1 MSFGPSSK
9 GRSVAET
16 GSSPFRAGLTGS
28 IGMGKSETAKLFAR
42 LGLPVFDADATVH
55 ALYGPGAAGTAAI
68 AARFPD
74 AVGSNGVDRARLAQI
89 VAGDPAALRALE
101 GLIHPLVREAED
113 QFLVNARARNE
124 ELVILDI
131 PLLFETG
138 RNTTMD
144 AVVVVSS
151 PEAVRRERVLKRP
164 GMTPEKFAAI
174 LNRQVPDAEKRAQA
188 DFIIETDQ
196 GLDHALAQ
204 VKRVA
209 AELRRL
215 AAEKHKR

>member
-1 MSFGPSSK
+1 
-9 GRSVAET
+9 VAEAA
-16 GSSPFRAGLTGS
+16 PFRVGLTGS

-55 ALYGPGAAGTAAI
+55 ALYGPSGAGTAAI
-68 AARFPD
+68 ATRFPD
-74 AVGSNGVDRARLAQI
+74 AVTAEGVDRARLAKI
-89 VAGDPAALRALE
+89 VATDASALRELEALV
-101 GLIHPLVREAED
+101 HPLVREAED
-113 QFLVNARARNE
+113 RFIDAARARNE

-138 RNTTMD
+138 RDTTMD
-144 AVVVVSS
+144 ALVVVSA
-151 PEAVRRERVLKRP
+151 PEAVQRERVLKRS
-164 GMTPEKFAAI
+164 GMTPEKLEAI
-174 LNRQVPDAEKRAQA
+174 LARQVPDAKKRAQA
-188 DFIIETDQ
+188 DFVIETDK

-215 AAEKHKR
+215 AAEKRRK

>member
-1 MSFGPSSK
+1 MAEPSSQ
-9 GRSVAET
+9 
-16 GSSPFRAGLTGS
+16 PFRAGLTGS
-28 IGMGKSETAKLFAR
+28 IGMGKSESAKLFAR

-55 ALYGPGAAGTAAI
+55 ALYQPGSAGTAAI
-68 AARFPD
+68 ARRFPG
-74 AVGSNGVDRARLAQI
+74 AVTTKGVDRARLAQI
-89 VAGDPAALRALE
+89 VAGDPSALRALE
-101 GLIHPLVREAED
+101 DLVHPLVRQAED
-113 QFLVNARARNE
+113 RFLENARARND

-144 AVVVVSS
+144 AIVVVSS
-151 PEAVRRERVLKRP
+151 PEAVQRERVLKRP
-164 GMTPEKFAAI
+164 GMTPEKFAVI
-174 LNRQVPDAEKRAQA
+174 LARQVPDSEKRAQA
-188 DFIIETDQ
+188 DFVIETDK

-215 AAEKHKR
+215 AAEKRKR

>member
-1 MSFGPSSK
+1 
-9 GRSVAET
+9 
-16 GSSPFRAGLTGS
+16 LTGS

-68 AARFPD
+68 AARYPD
-74 AVGSNGVDRARLAQI
+74 AVTANGVDRHRLAQI
-89 VAGDPAALRALE
+89 VAGDPAALQALE
-101 GLIHPLVREAED
+101 GLIHPLVRDAED
-113 QFLVNARARNE
+113 KFLATARARNE
-124 ELVILDI
+124 ELVILDV

-138 RNTTMD
+138 RHTTMD

-151 PEAVRRERVLKRP
+151 PEAVQRERVFKRP